1 MPDERPPRRPVEIG
15 SAGPG
20 NVTFLDQ
27 ALWRRFAEAGSVEE
41 FAHAWLA
48 LQSSSIGGVS
58 AGVVVL
64 NRPDSGALEPVASWP
79 PESDEYKSLGE
90 AVDRALKEGKG
101 VVLRDEGDEGDGG
114 HQLAYPVLIDD
125 DVKGVAA
132 LRLLPRPQPRMQA
145 AMRQLQWGMAWLQNK
160 VLRESSGPDVQ
171 VRQRLAAALDLTA
184 LVLEEPG
191 FQASAS
197 AFVTELAARSECD
210 RVSLGLVKGNDVTVV
225 ALSHSAQF
233 GQKMNLIRFIGMAMS
248 ESIDQRT
255 SLVYP
260 QAGDEPYVLQAH
272 EQLARTHG
280 DRALC
285 TVPLMA
291 PDGRPLGAL
300 TLERAVAQPFERS
313 DLLFCESVGA
323 LVGPIF
329 EAKRANDRPL
339 IAKVGDSAM
348 TQMRRLFGPGH
359 TVRKIV
365 FVAALVLVL
374 FFSFATGR
382 YRVTAKTVL
391 EGEVQRVVAAP
402 FQGYVL
408 EAPVRAGDIV
418 AENETMCRLDE
429 RDLRLEY
436 STWSSEREQ
445 YVAEHRRAMA
455 EGDLASMKVLTK
467 KMRQV
472 EAQIALLDEQI
483 SRTHIVAPFE
493 GIVVSGDL
501 SQSLGA
507 PVQAGDILFEVAPLA
522 AYRVLLQVDE
532 RDIKQVRLGQPG
544 ELILTA
550 LPEARFRFAVS
561 KITPV
566 SMTNEGRNY
575 FLVEAA
581 LEEVSD
587 SLRPG
592 MEGFGKIEIDR
603 RKLFWI
609 WTHNLVDWLRLWLWS
624 WLP

>member
-1 MPDERPPRRPVEIG
+1 M

-27 ALWRRFAEAGSVEE
+27 ALWRRFAEAGPVEE
-41 FAHAWLA
+41 FAQAWLA

-58 AGVVVL
+58 GGVVVL
-64 NRPDSGALEPVASWP
+64 TRPESGALAPVASWP
-79 PESDEYKSLGE
+79 PESEEYKTLSE

-101 VVLRDEGDEGDGG
+101 VVLRDEDDGAY
-114 HQLAYPVLIDD
+114 QLAYPVLVDD

-160 VLRESSGPDVQ
+160 VLRESAEPDAQ
-171 VRQRLAAALDLTA
+171 VRHRLAAALDLTA

-191 FQASAS
+191 FQPAAS

-210 RVSLGLVKGNDVTVV
+210 RVSLGLVKGNEVKVV

-233 GQKMNLIRFIGMAMS
+233 GQQMNLIRFIGMAMS
-248 ESIDQRT
+248 ESVDQRA

-260 QAGDEPYVLQAH
+260 QIGDESHVLQAH

-285 TVPLMA
+285 TVPLTA

-300 TLERAVAQPFERS
+300 TLERAVAQPFEHA
-313 DLLFCESVGA
+313 DVLFCESVGA
-323 LVGPIF
+323 LVGPIL
-329 EAKRANDRPL
+329 EGKRVNDRPL
-339 IAKVGDSAM
+339 VAKVGDSAM
-348 TQMRRLFGPGH
+348 TQVRRLFGPGH
-359 TVRKIV
+359 TLRKII
-365 FVAALVLVL
+365 FVAALALAL
-374 FFSFATGR
+374 FLSFATGR
-382 YRVTAKTVL
+382 YRVTARTLL

-402 FQGYVL
+402 FHGYVL

-418 AENETMCRLDE
+418 AKNETMCRLDE
-429 RDLRLEY
+429 RDLILEY

-467 KMRQV
+467 KMRQA
-472 EAQIALLDEQI
+472 EAQLALLDEQI
-483 SRTHIVAPFE
+483 SRTHIVAPFD
-493 GIVVSGDL
+493 GVVVSGDL

-522 AYRVLLQVDE
+522 SYRVLLQVDE
-532 RDIKQVRLGQPG
+532 RDIRQIQLGQRG
-544 ELILTA
+544 ELILTS
-550 LPEARFRFAVS
+550 LPATRFPFAVS

-575 FLVEAA
+575 FLVEAS
-581 LEEVSD
+581 LGEVSD
-587 SLRPG
+587 MLRPG

-603 RKLFWI
+603 RKLVWI
-609 WTHNLVDWLRLWLWS
+609 WTHNLGDWLRLWLWS